1 MTCFGVNCC
10 SINCAVL
17 FMPSWAGEMHC
28 LQKGCIAL
36 AGRLQFSKQFSI
48 SQGREEHFQL
58 IVSSSVGLSGVK
70 CIKTLSFK

>member
-17 FMPSWAGEMHC
+17 FMSSQAGEMHC
-28 LQKGCIAL
+28 LQKDCIAL
-36 AGRLQFSKQFSI
+36 AGRLQFSEQFSI
-48 SQGREEHFQL
+48 SQDREERFQL
-58 IVSSSVGLSGVK
+58 IISNSVGLSGVK